1 MSEHH
6 SPSGDR
12 PDRSP
17 DVPSDSEFDSLH
29 PSIPF
34 GMAGITVILERLR
47 DGIEGRGR
55 DFDAPWTESR
65 CRLVAEYLLSLSPE
79 YWMSGEELAY
89 CRRVLAA

>member
-1 MSEHH
+1 MSEHPH
-6 SPSGDR
+6 PSGDSFEHSQ
-12 PDRSP
+12 DH
-17 DVPSDSEFDSLH
+17 PSESDSLH

-55 DFDAPWTESR
+55 DDDAPWTESR

-79 YWMSGEELAY
+79 YWMSGAELAY